1 MKYYFSYGSNL
12 NYTQM
17 KRRCPTAKIVGIAIL
32 KNWRLS
38 FVGRSKTWQGGV
50 ATIEKRK
57 FSKTYGVVYNITNN
71 DLEVLDRYEGSP
83 NWYKRFT
90 VKVKLANGKKIKA
103 ETYYLPDQKPVYPSP
118 AYYNVIAKGYFYF
131 GLNLQ
136 ELLKTLH
143 RVKKLE
149 AV

>member
-57 FSKTYGVVYNITNN
+57 FSKAYGVVYKITNE
-71 DLEVLDRYEGSP
+71 DLENLDIYEGCP
-83 NWYKRFT
+83 VWYKRFT
-90 VKVKLANGKKIKA
+90 VKIKLANGKVIKA
-103 ETYYLPDQKPVYPSP
+103 ESYHLPNQKPVYPSP
-118 AYYNVIAKGYFYF
+118 DYYNIIAKGYLQF

-143 RVKKLE
+143 RVKRLG